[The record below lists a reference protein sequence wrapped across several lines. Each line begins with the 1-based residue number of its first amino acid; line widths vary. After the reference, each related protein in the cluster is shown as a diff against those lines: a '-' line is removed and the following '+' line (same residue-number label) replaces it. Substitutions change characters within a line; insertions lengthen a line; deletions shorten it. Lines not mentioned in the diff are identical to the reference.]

1 MDDIVAVMGV
11 VVVGGGGE
19 QRPLDIGLTLL
30 SGDFGELWYRD
41 IGFAEG
47 RLAGLGIV
55 AFLTRRLRL
64 SLLSINKL

>member
-1 MDDIVAVMGV
+1 MEASKTV
-11 VVVGGGGE
+11 
-19 QRPLDIGLTLL
+19 RYIGLTLL

-55 AFLTRRLRL
+55 AFLTRRLAAF
-64 SLLSINKL
+64 IIMY